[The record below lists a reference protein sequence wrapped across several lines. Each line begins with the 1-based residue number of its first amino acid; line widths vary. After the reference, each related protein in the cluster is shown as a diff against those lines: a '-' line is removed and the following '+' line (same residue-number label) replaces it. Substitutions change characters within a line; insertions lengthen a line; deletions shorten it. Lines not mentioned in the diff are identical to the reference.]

1 MKSMGRGLVTVA
13 ALLAGMAQAQDCREQ
28 LPQILASAYGAA
40 PPVALE
46 QVICKVWPARSELT
60 LVAVPLPR
68 AEHDGYG
75 ETDLE
80 LLVAGS
86 ASGQVSMRRL
96 LPGALDW
103 DAIYVS
109 GIAFDTAPYW
119 VSERRLAFGVRVS
132 RNGSSRANPF
142 FEQSL
147 NLYVLDGDAIRPVLS
162 DLVMAEG
169 SGEWDTNC
177 TGEWNDM
184 KRTLALAEQA
194 GPNGYSDIILREK
207 RTFSSAEVRGDECV
221 SVDEN
226 RGQQRYR
233 LTYDGERYGVP
244 KELQRLR

>member
-13 ALLAGMAQAQDCREQ
+13 ALLSVMAQAQDCREQ

-132 RNGSSRANPF
+132 REASSRANLF
-142 FEQSL
+142 AEQSL
-147 NLYVLDGDAIRPVLS
+147 GLYVLDGDAIRPVLS
-162 DLVMAEG
+162 DLVMEKS

-177 TGEWNDM
+177 AGEWAAV
-184 KRTLALAEQA
+184 KRTLALAEQPGA
-194 GPNGYSDIILREK
+194 SGYSDIILREK
-207 RTFSSAEVRGDECV
+207 RTTRRAEVRGEECE
-221 SVDEN
+221 SVEKST
-226 RGQQRYR
+226 GQQRYR
-233 LTYDGERYGVP
+233 LTYDGERYVVP

>member
-1 MKSMGRGLVTVA
+1 M
-13 ALLAGMAQAQDCREQ
+13 
-28 LPQILASAYGAA
+28 
-40 PPVALE
+40 ALE

-194 GPNGYSDIILREK
+194 GPNGYNDIILREK

-233 LTYDGERYGVP
+233 LTYDGERYVVP